1 MNNHIEG
8 PILGSATWEE
18 LKELNEIKR
27 GPRKQRRFESNN
39 MKRAQEGADHL
50 NQDHHGSCGHS
61 PLHMSYFYAC

>member
-50 NQDHHGSCGHS
+50 NRDHHGSCGHN
-61 PLHMSYFYAC
+61 PLHRSYFYAC